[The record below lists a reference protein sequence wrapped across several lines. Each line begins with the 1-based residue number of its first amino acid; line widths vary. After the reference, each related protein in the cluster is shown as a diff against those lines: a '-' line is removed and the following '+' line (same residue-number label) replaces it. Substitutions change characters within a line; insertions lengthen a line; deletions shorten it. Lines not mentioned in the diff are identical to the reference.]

1 MLLYTATLK
10 DGKVVQIRELGV
22 EDKDKLIEMYGSLSD
37 EALRWGMPPYSR
49 EVIEKWYGNI
59 QNLIALVAFDVDRI
73 VGHAQILKFLHPR
86 RKDSGD
92 LIIYL
97 HQDFHNR
104 GLGTVMLGRLLES
117 AREQGMHR
125 ISLHVI
131 ADNRRAVHVYQ
142 KLGFKIE
149 GTMKDSYFGED
160 RKYHD
165 ELMMGLLLH

>member
-1 MLLYTATLK
+1 
-10 DGKVVQIRELGV
+10 
-22 EDKDKLIEMYGSLSD
+22 
-37 EALRWGMPPYSR
+37 
-49 EVIEKWYGNI
+49 
-59 QNLIALVAFDVDRI
+59 
-73 VGHAQILKFLHPR
+73 
-86 RKDSGD
+86 
-92 LIIYL
+92 
-97 HQDFHNR
+97 
-104 GLGTVMLGRLLES
+104 MLGRLLES